1 MSILKPEVAE
11 TPVSLTSQVQFVMPS
26 AAADHLQR
34 QIAQG
39 SEGIDEV
46 IESLSQVDSEEAKA
60 WKMEDETKVKPIT
73 NEIHSRDFK
82 RSCTCYVICM
92 QTFSQVF
99 SCFSEDWWGDFWS
112 SMCSAMSFAM
122 PKEVFDP
129 GSQPGPGVGHL
140 RYLTQHV
147 CY

>member
-1 MSILKPEVAE
+1 MSILKLEVAE
-11 TPVSLTSQVQFVMPS
+11 TPVPPTSQVQFVMPS

-39 SEGIDEV
+39 SQGIDEV

-112 SMCSAMSFAM
+112 SMCSAAMSFAM
-122 PKEVFDP
+122 PKEVFDR
-129 GSQPGPGVGHL
+129 GSQPGRGL
-140 RYLTQHV
+140 DILDI
-147 CY
+147 

>member
-34 QIAQG
+34 QIAKG

-82 RSCTCYVICM
+82 RSCTCYFICM
-92 QTFSQVF
+92 QTLSQVF
-99 SCFSEDWWGDFWS
+99 SCFPEDWWGDF
-112 SMCSAMSFAM
+112 
-122 PKEVFDP
+122 
-129 GSQPGPGVGHL
+129 
-140 RYLTQHV
+140 
-147 CY
+147 